1 MEYKDWTGFRI
12 TTQQGAGDGS
22 WLKVGVLFCGLPW
35 KIEEGKITLAQTS
48 AVSIHCGHDCVSVG
62 RQRKG
67 CGGKDSKSRQSC
79 HGSWT
84 TVSKGFRAESYP
96 LRYTRMWHTSFTQAE
111 ASPAVM
117 NPDKPRHQLSRDKQ
131 QLGTQRR
138 EMETSHT
145 SPHGRWTVS

>member
-1 MEYKDWTGFRI
+1 MNAAGKLQQLRI
-12 TTQQGAGDGS
+12 
-22 WLKVGVLFCGLPW
+22 
-35 KIEEGKITLAQTS
+35 
-48 AVSIHCGHDCVSVG
+48 
-62 RQRKG
+62 
-67 CGGKDSKSRQSC
+67 
-79 HGSWT
+79 
-84 TVSKGFRAESYP
+84 AETP
-96 LRYTRMWHTSFTQAE
+96 VTATQAE